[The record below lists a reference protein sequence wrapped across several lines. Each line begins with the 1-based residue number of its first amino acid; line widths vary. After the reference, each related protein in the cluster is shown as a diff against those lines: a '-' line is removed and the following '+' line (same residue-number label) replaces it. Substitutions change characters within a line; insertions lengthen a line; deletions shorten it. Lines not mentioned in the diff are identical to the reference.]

1 MATEDEHWPQ
11 PDIAAMLTDQTS
23 ACGAARDA
31 IAAGG
36 EVIVWDGLV
45 PASRHIGVFRIRL
58 RSIERHGDT
67 ALGLEESIQILRQ
80 HGDEPVRTGCIT
92 SPSVAFTLFLNA
104 DATQLLS
111 CGGVKRE
118 APKEP

>member
-1 MATEDEHWPQ
+1 MATEDEHPPQ

-23 ACGAARDA
+23 ACSTARDA

-45 PASRHIGVFRIRL
+45 PASQHVGVFRIRL
-58 RSIERHGDT
+58 RSIERHGNT
-67 ALGLEESIQILRQ
+67 ALGLDESIQILRQ

-92 SPSVAFTLFLNA
+92 SRSVAFTLFLNA
-104 DATQLLS
+104 DATQLLA

>member
-1 MATEDEHWPQ
+1 MATEDEHPPQ

-31 IAAGG
+31 IATGG

-45 PASRHIGVFRIRL
+45 PASQHVGVFRIRL
-58 RSIERHGDT
+58 RSIERHGNT
-67 ALGLEESIQILRQ
+67 ALGLDESIQILRQ

-104 DATQLLS
+104 DATQLLA

-118 APKEP
+118 APKER